1 MHEMGTLACHDVG
14 RGCVCLELTIRGAF
28 MYPRQAPGDLL
39 TIIATGVLDV
49 SPIHVTSFPLERVN
63 EALEQA
69 AASKGLRYCMLV
81 P

>member
-1 MHEMGTLACHDVG
+1 MGGVQASLPLAYSHVM
-14 RGCVCLELTIRGAF
+14 LNELTIRGAF

-39 TIIATGVLDV
+39 TMIATGVLDV

-69 AASKGLRYCMLV
+69 AASKGLKYCMLV